1 MATAVTPTTTR
12 PASRK
17 PLKRGARGRAVKEFQ
32 QALNRRAE
40 PLFYPPLV
48 ADGVFGPT
56 TRFAYEAIGYALG
69 LTQQT
74 LSAPV
79 VGVGAQRII
88 ADPRSR
94 AANQLDRARRRGPTL
109 HKRTIAF
116 DGTPTFWGL
125 AKALLRA
132 REHGWNGTLSSSDRR
147 PGVAERYGKRSQKAL
162 FDCFQESQ
170 ALGGRC
176 PAQCGGNCNPANPP
190 GQSSHECRSDG
201 SAFGARSAGA
211 RLEWWELG
219 LDVTD
224 TDKALAVLKQ
234 LGYRVRRTYPN
245 SVRERHHI
253 NFTRSPG
260 RVKPDAGPHA
270 RRG

>member
-1 MATAVTPTTTR
+1 MATSVTPTTTDLALR
-12 PASRK
+12 T
-17 PLKRGARGRAVKEFQ
+17 PLRRGDSGGAVKEFQ

-48 ADGVFGPT
+48 TDGVLGPS

-74 LSAPV
+74 LAAPAI
-79 VGVGAQRII
+79 GAGAQRVV
-88 ADPRSR
+88 ADPRLR
-94 AANQLDRARRRGPTL
+94 AANQLHRARRRGVTL
-109 HKRTIAF
+109 HQHTVAF

-125 AKALLRA
+125 AKPLLRA
-132 REHGWNGTLSSSDRR
+132 REHGWNGTLTSSDRR
-147 PGVAERYGKRSQKAL
+147 PGVAEHFGKRSQAAL
-162 FDCFQESQ
+162 FDCFEQSK

-176 PAQCGGNCNPANPP
+176 PAACGGNCNPANPP

-201 SAFGARSAGA
+201 SKFGTRGVGA
-211 RLEWWELG
+211 PLEWWELG

-224 TDKALAVLKQ
+224 SDRLLAVLEQ
-234 LGYRVRRTYPN
+234 LGYGVRRTYPG
-245 SVRERHHI
+245 SPREHHHV

-260 RVKPDAGPHA
+260 RVKPVAGPHA
-270 RRG
+270 RHG